1 MDIEKEFQEFA
12 KNERKRVAKN
22 AIFAIS
28 VLLVIAGA
36 IGGVVFFCLGQSNYW
51 NNSAEAEEAW
61 KNSGWGINQGG
72 KKPIIYIYPTEEIE
86 LSVTLGN
93 PQNITCSY
101 PKYEDGWTVKAEP
114 DGDLTDL
121 KTERQLYSLYYECD
135 NKIQFDTYN
144 DGFVVKGSEVAEFLE
159 EKLAILGLN
168 EREAE
173 EFIIYWL
180 PKMEENEYNYIRFA
194 TYEEI
199 EENMPLEFSVEPDS
213 VIRVMMVF
221 EGLDEYIEVPEQQ
234 LETPSRE
241 GFVVVEWGATPLE

>member
-1 MDIEKEFQEFA
+1 MDIEKKYQQFVKKERRRIA
-12 KNERKRVAKN
+12 KV
-22 AIFAIS
+22 AIFTVC

-36 IGGVVFFCLGQSNYW
+36 VCGVCLFLLGQSNFW
-51 NNSAEAEEAW
+51 SNKVEAQNMAY
-61 KNSGWGINQGG
+61 KMSHSQRGG
-72 KKPIIYIYPTEEIE
+72 KKPIIYLYPTEEIE

-93 PQNITCSY
+93 PENITCSY
-101 PKYEDGWTVKAEP
+101 PKYDGGWTVKAEP
-114 DGDLTDL
+114 DGNLTDL
-121 KTERQLYSLYYECD
+121 DTARKLYSLYYECD

-144 DGFVVKGSEVAEFLE
+144 DGFVVKGTEVAGFLE